1 MARRRGKHHEG
12 EHENLERWLITYAD
26 LITLLLIFFVV
37 MYSISRADLEK
48 FQQVATS
55 LRAAFNLEVLTA
67 PTPSQSIVSP
77 LEQDPRFNAY
87 LSVRAQVGSLFTR
100 LGLDRQ
106 DVEVELTSE
115 GIVIHLSDAVLF
127 PPGQAELRPEA
138 QRVLDGIAAILQ
150 PLPNHVRIEGHTDNT
165 PPPSGPYPDNWELS
179 AMRAVNTVRYLTLV
193 AGLPPERLSA
203 VGYGEFRPRAPND
216 TVEGRRKNRRVDIVI
231 VQPAIVVTP

>member
-37 MYSISRADLEK
+37 MYSISQADLAK
-48 FQQVATS
+48 FRQVATS
-55 LRAAFNLEVLTA
+55 LRAAFNLNVLSA
-67 PTPSQSIVSP
+67 PPPGQSMVTP

-87 LSVRAQVGSLFTR
+87 LSVRAQVGALFTR

-106 DVEVELTSE
+106 DAEVELTTE

-138 QRVLDGIAAILQ
+138 QRVLDGIAAIVE
-150 PLPNHVRIEGHTDNT
+150 PLPNAIRVEGHTDNT
-165 PPPSGPYPDNWELS
+165 PPPSAAYPDNWELS
-179 AMRAVNTVRYLTLV
+179 AMRAVNTVRYLTDV

-203 VGYGEFRPRAPND
+203 AGYGEFRPRASNE

-231 VQPAIVVTP
+231 LQPAFGATP

>member
-37 MYSISRADLEK
+37 MYSISRADLAK

-55 LRAAFNLEVLTA
+55 LRAAFNLDVFTA
-67 PTPSQSIVSP
+67 PAPSQSMVTP

-87 LSVRAQVGSLFTR
+87 LSVRAQVGGLFTR
-100 LGLDRQ
+100 LGLDRE

-138 QRVLDGIAAILQ
+138 QRVLDGIAAIVES
-150 PLPNHVRIEGHTDNT
+150 LPNHIRIEGHTDNT
-165 PPPSGPYPDNWELS
+165 PPPPGPYPDNWELS
-179 AMRAVNTVRYLTLV
+179 AMRAVNTVRYLTTV

-203 VGYGEFRPRAPND
+203 AGYGEFRPRAPND

-231 VQPAIVVTP
+231 VQPAIAVSP